1 MEKFMNSWKICI
13 KKVLCFACLL
23 CLVVGLF
30 TLGGCNPSKMQQAV
44 DNGNT
49 YTIVASY
56 DNEHHIVSATQTV
69 TFTNRSENAFE
80 CVKFHIYANGYR
92 EDAVNCIVPAKY
104 RAIAYP
110 NGESYG
116 QIDFDSVKVDG
127 VPVAYV
133 IEGQDMDILSVPT
146 KEIFPDE
153 SVCIEMTYQIQL
165 ANIHHRLGYTANAV
179 HLGNWFPI
187 LCRVKDNCFDCTP
200 YYNVGDPFVSD
211 VANFD
216 VTITLP
222 SDFVVASTGNMTE
235 ASNTEAGITYRYQAQ
250 AVRDFALM
258 MSPHYQKLSQ
268 VVGDTTINYYYF
280 ADANPKESLATAVG
294 SFEYFCKNI
303 GAYPYDNY
311 SVCETDFCY
320 GGMEY
325 PNLAMVASKSQSYQ
339 QAIVHETAHQWFYG
353 VVGNDQ
359 IANAWMDEGL
369 AEFLTYLYLDDSGTM
384 PLEENILAN
393 TKTYTTY
400 VDVLNHFYTD
410 VERNFRPIYNYK
422 SDGEYVIMT
431 YVKGSLLFN
440 TLHES
445 LGAQKFWK
453 CVANYYKT
461 AQFQIA
467 EPSTMS
473 SCFAN
478 VGGKQVENIFVTFA
492 EGKEIIGEMKD

>member
-1 MEKFMNSWKICI
+1 MKKLEFFT
-13 KKVLCFACLL
+13 KKVLCWVCLL
-23 CLVVGLF
+23 CLVALLF
-30 TLGGCNPSKMQQAV
+30 AFAGCKPSKMQQAV
-44 DNGNT
+44 ESGNH

-80 CVKFHIYANGYR
+80 CVKFHIYANAYR
-92 EDAVNCIVPAKY
+92 EDAVGAIVPAKY
-104 RAIAYP
+104 HALAYP

-116 QIDFDSVKVDG
+116 QIDFDTVKVDG
-127 VPVAYV
+127 MPVAYV

-153 SVCIEMTYQIQL
+153 SVEIEMTYQIQL

-187 LCRVKDNCFDCTP
+187 LCRVSNNAFDCTP

-216 VTITLP
+216 VKITLP
-222 SDFVVASTGNMTE
+222 SNFVVASTGTMTE
-235 ASNTEAGITYRYQAQ
+235 ASNGEAGITYCYEAQ

-268 VVGDTTINYYYF
+268 MVGDTTINYYYF
-280 ADANPKESLATAVG
+280 ADKNPQQSLLTAVE
-294 SFEYFCKNI
+294 SFEYFCKNV
-303 GAYPYDNY
+303 GDYPYDTY

-325 PNLAMVASKSQSYQ
+325 PNIVMVASKSQAYD
-339 QAIVHETAHQWFYG
+339 QAIAHETAHQWFYG

-369 AEFLTYLYLDDSGTM
+369 AEFLTYLYLEESGKM
-384 PLEENILAN
+384 PLAKNILAN

-410 VERNFRPIYNYK
+410 VERNFRPICDYK

-440 TLHES
+440 TLYES
-445 LGAQKFWK
+445 LGAPKFWK
-453 CVANYYKT
+453 CIAHYYQT

-467 EPSTMS
+467 EPNTMS
-473 SCFAN
+473 GCFASI
-478 VGGKQVENIFVTFA
+478 GGKQVENIFTTFA